1 MNAIVSSEGLIRL
14 LQSQQECRKLP
25 QKGELNSRQ
34 KALLTKYVTPDRFM
48 ADYNPALQTKLLSI
62 GATHAGLAM
71 NTSVPSLGLLASTY
85 GDETPVEWLV
95 IQLDTLNGFAEVKSK
110 IRNEQIYELAGL
122 ILAEY
127 YYLNAAEILFFLAR
141 FKTGHYGTFYGA
153 IDPMKI
159 TSGLIQYAE
168 DRRKDF
174 DRYERE
180 QYQLQREREIER
192 RGNLRVSYAAYQEI
206 RRRAE
211 EGDSEAKKLL
221 TPPAHAK

>member
-1 MNAIVSSEGLIRL
+1 
-14 LQSQQECRKLP
+14 
-25 QKGELNSRQ
+25 
-34 KALLTKYVTPDRFM
+34 M
-48 ADYNPALQTKLLSI
+48 ADYNSSLQTKLLSI

-95 IQLDTLNGFAEVKSK
+95 IQLDTLNAFAEVKSK
-110 IRNEQIYELAGL
+110 ISDSQIYELAEL

-159 TSGLIQYAE
+159 TSALIQYAGE
-168 DRRKDF
+168 RRKDI

-180 QYQLQREREIER
+180 QYRLQREREVEE
-192 RGNLRVSYAAYQEI
+192 RGNLRVSYAWYQELKH
-206 RRRAE
+206 RAE
-211 EGDSEAKKLL
+211 AGDEEAKKLL
-221 TPPAHAK
+221 TPPPCYAR

>member
-1 MNAIVSSEGLIRL
+1 M
-14 LQSQQECRKLP
+14 
-25 QKGELNSRQ
+25 
-34 KALLTKYVTPDRFM
+34 
-48 ADYNPALQTKLLSI
+48 
-62 GATHAGLAM
+62 
-71 NTSVPSLGLLASTY
+71 
-85 GDETPVEWLV
+85 
-95 IQLDTLNGFAEVKSK
+95 KSK

-168 DRRKDF
+168 ERRKDI

-211 EGDSEAKKLL
+211 EGDPEAKKLL
-221 TPPAHAK
+221 TPPSHAK

>member
-1 MNAIVSSEGLIRL
+1 M
-14 LQSQQECRKLP
+14 
-25 QKGELNSRQ
+25 
-34 KALLTKYVTPDRFM
+34 TKYVTPDRFM

-110 IRNEQIYELAGL
+110 INNEQIYELAGL

-168 DRRKDF
+168 ERRKDI